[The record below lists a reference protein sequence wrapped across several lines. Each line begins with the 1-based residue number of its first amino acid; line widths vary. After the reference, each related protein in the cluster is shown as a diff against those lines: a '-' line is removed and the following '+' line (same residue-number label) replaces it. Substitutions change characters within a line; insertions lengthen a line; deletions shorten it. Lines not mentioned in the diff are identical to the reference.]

1 MTQGEAA
8 ATQRFQRK
16 TVLVKRSLQLKYIA
30 MVFLSVLVASLIVGG
45 DVYYSLSRVMLTECP
60 SVTDRMTQFNTVLL
74 VKTALYL
81 GLMLLIS
88 LYVSHRFAGP
98 IYRFEKS
105 AQAVGGGDLT
115 HRVSLRTGDELMELQ
130 EEFNG
135 MTSSLQVLVQKDRN
149 LAQRLRDRRVGPKP
163 GRGPPRS
170 RRRER
175 EAPARERLRRPRG
188 PQGTDRG
195 ARAPD
200 QVVQSL
206 RRAAPR

>member
-1 MTQGEAA
+1 MEDE
-8 ATQRFQRK
+8 QRFQRK
-16 TVLVKRSLQLKYIA
+16 TVLVKRSLQLKYIG

-60 SVTDRMTQFNTVLL
+60 SVTDRVVQFNTVLL
-74 VKTALYL
+74 VKVALYL

-105 AQAVGGGDLT
+105 CQSLSTGDLT

-135 MTSSLQVLVQKDRN
+135 MASALQTLVAKDRN
-149 LAQRLRDRRVGPKP
+149 LAVRLSERVDEIAKRLPEGADR
-163 GRGPPRS
+163 
-170 RRRER
+170 
-175 EAPARERLRRPRG
+175 AREDLK
-188 PQGTDRG
+188 
-195 ARAPD
+195 
-200 QVVQSL
+200 SL
-206 RRAAPR
+206 KVELDHLTKSFKV